1 MTSKINFCAT
11 FLTVINKSFN
21 IKIVTPALK
30 ELANND
36 SNTKGSDNCS
46 CSCLFCT
53 IFKLFLQL
61 TPASNQ
67 IIGSYYTE

>member
-11 FLTVINKSFN
+11 FLTVTNKSFN
-21 IKIVTPALK
+21 IKIITPALK

-36 SNTKGSDNCS
+36 NNTKDSDNCS

-53 IFKLFLQL
+53 NYF
-61 TPASNQ
+61 
-67 IIGSYYTE
+67 